1 MQRMRLD
8 RQSSAISRT
17 TGFENQQVGQMAKE
31 VRWTDDFSE
40 AWAREYPDAT
50 DTSDLLL
57 ITLLARLSVLI
68 ETFEQETLGPF
79 ELTPSDY
86 AVLAALRRA
95 GAPYE
100 LAPNHLYTALER
112 SSGGMTKMLKRLE
125 KLAFIKRV
133 SDPED
138 RRGKLVRLTP
148 AGKRV
153 EAEAFRAFL
162 SSTHELLQSASRND
176 LDIIGDAMRSLL
188 AIIERHFYR

>member
-1 MQRMRLD
+1 
-8 RQSSAISRT
+8 
-17 TGFENQQVGQMAKE
+17 MAKE
-31 VRWTDDFSE
+31 VGWTDDFSE

-50 DTSDLLL
+50 DTSGLLL

-68 ETFEQETLGPF
+68 ESFEQETLDPF

-95 GAPYE
+95 GAPYQ
-100 LAPNHLYTALER
+100 LAPNQLYTALER

-133 SDPED
+133 SDPAD

-153 EAEAFRAFL
+153 EAKAFQAFL

-176 LDIIGDAMRSLL
+176 LASIGDAMRSLL

>member
-1 MQRMRLD
+1 MTRE
-8 RQSSAISRT
+8 
-17 TGFENQQVGQMAKE
+17 G
-31 VRWTDDFSE
+31 RWTDDFSD

-50 DTSDLLL
+50 DTSGLLL
-57 ITLLARLSVLI
+57 ITQLARLSVLI
-68 ETFEQETLGPF
+68 ETFEQEVLEPF

-100 LAPNHLYTALER
+100 LAPNQLYTALER

-125 KLAFIKRV
+125 NLGLVKRV
-133 SDPED
+133 NDPED
-138 RRGKLVRLTP
+138 RRSKLVRLTP

-153 EAEAFRAFL
+153 EGEAFQAFL
-162 SSTHELLQSASRND
+162 SSTHQLLQSASRSD
-176 LDIIGDAMRSLL
+176 LDTIDDAMRSLL

>member
-1 MQRMRLD
+1 
-8 RQSSAISRT
+8 
-17 TGFENQQVGQMAKE
+17 MAKE
-31 VRWTDDFSE
+31 VRWTNDFSE
-40 AWAREYPDAT
+40 AWAREYPAAT
-50 DTSDLLL
+50 DTSGLLL

-68 ETFEQETLGPF
+68 DAFEQETLDPF
-79 ELTPSDY
+79 ELMPSDY

-125 KLAFIKRV
+125 NLGLVKRV
-133 SDPED
+133 NDPLD

-148 AGKRV
+148 KGKHV
-153 EAEAFRAFL
+153 EAEAFQAFL
-162 SSTHELLQSASRND
+162 SSTHDLLESASRDD
-176 LDIIGDAMRSLL
+176 LHTIDDAMRSLL